1 MENILYTRLQVLGL
15 LVNLTE
21 HSNNNRKQLESTTVN
36 YYGNSDQNEPKDKLE
51 LMEQDIR
58 GCHGDNS
65 SLRALICLFLTHYSK
80 AESANIEVQCIHV
93 CVVHGPRKSLLAHTH
108 SHSHRSPPLSVSL
121 NSQPRPCPHLKEAI
135 KLKVISA
142 TPLLIE

>member
-1 MENILYTRLQVLGL
+1 MVLYTRLQVLGL

-21 HSNNNRKQLESTTVN
+21 HSNNNRKQLESTTID
-36 YYGNSDQNEPKDKLE
+36 YYGNSDQNEPKDELK

-93 CVVHGPRKSLLAHTH
+93 CVVHGQITYSHTH
-108 SHSHRSPPLSVSL
+108 TCTCTCTCTCTHTHIGPHPSASLSTLNHAHVLTSKRRSS
-121 NSQPRPCPHLKEAI
+121 
-135 KLKVISA
+135 
-142 TPLLIE
+142 